1 MQPKHSELEAG
12 GVSSFSVHSE
22 AGGTRSRRRRADW
35 RLGGRAVNRW
45 GSTELAVAL
54 FGLGLGILLAR
65 VVATLPYPYASL
77 LSLAALWLSLL
88 AAVAFA
94 LLRAR
99 PVGLFRYRAV
109 DLLWGLGLG
118 LALRFMQGALSG
130 ANASAFPSV
139 SDSGE
144 SLRGWVVAQAVPA
157 GGFGPVIE
165 EVFFRAVLL
174 VALFELLRR
183 SSGSLAAG
191 VAATLI
197 STGAFVCLH
206 AAFAPLTLVD
216 ALSLAIVGAVCANLV
231 LLTGRLWGAVL
242 LHAMYNLSFLSLVA
256 IGSRFS

>member
-1 MQPKHSELEAG
+1 M
-12 GVSSFSVHSE
+12 
-22 AGGTRSRRRRADW
+22 
-35 RLGGRAVNRW
+35 
-45 GSTELAVAL
+45 
-54 FGLGLGILLAR
+54 
-65 VVATLPYPYASL
+65 
-77 LSLAALWLSLL
+77 
-88 AAVAFA
+88 
-94 LLRAR
+94 
-99 PVGLFRYRAV
+99 GLFRYRAV